1 MSIEEFVSKY
11 SLEPVDEVKRIMPS
25 GFWGDQSLNEVVNV
39 EDKNWLV
46 NNFCQLSLAPFK
58 SLQSLDLTN
67 CESAKPAADF
77 FNSASLEELTKMG
90 GKLKLAKGFAGLTNL
105 RRIKLS
111 AVHIT
116 SLPKS
121 IGTLE
126 FLESLVLADT
136 KVKKMPD
143 TLHELK
149 RLKTLEV
156 WPQLQALPDQLPASL
171 EKVDLRSNKLEAL
184 PSILLSLPSLAW
196 LDVSSNPIHELTIP
210 ESINQCLKVLKVSR
224 APFALSKGV
233 VDELQGAFPN
243 AEVSGGDGGKFIE
256 DGKTIYLSS
265 TKLYYST
272 LHPKGTASYH

>member
-1 MSIEEFVSKY
+1 MSIEELVRKY
-11 SLEPVDEVKRIMPS
+11 SLEPVNEVKRIMPS
-25 GFWGDQSLNEVVNV
+25 GFWGDQSLDEVVSV
-39 EDKNWLV
+39 EDKSWLV

-77 FNSASLEELTKMG
+77 FNSASLEELIKMG
-90 GKLKLAKGFAGLTNL
+90 GKLKLAKGITGLTNL

-121 IGTLE
+121 IGKLE

-136 KVKKMPD
+136 KVKKLPD

-149 RLKTLEV
+149 CLNTLEV
-156 WPQLQALPDQLPASL
+156 WPQLQALPDQLPTSL

-184 PSILLSLPSLAW
+184 PSNLLGLPSLAW
-196 LDVSSNPIHELTIP
+196 LDVSSNPIHELKIP
-210 ESINQCLKVLKVSR
+210 KSSNKSLKALKVSR
-224 APFALSKGV
+224 TPFALSKGI